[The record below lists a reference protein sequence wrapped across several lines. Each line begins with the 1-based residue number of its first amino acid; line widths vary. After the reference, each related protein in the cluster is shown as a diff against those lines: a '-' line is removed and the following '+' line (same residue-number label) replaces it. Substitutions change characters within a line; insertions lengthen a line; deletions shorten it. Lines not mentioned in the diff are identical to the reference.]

1 MFLVYIALCTLGR
14 LFVDRSD
21 EAPIKLDSCR
31 PGKCSL
37 AEIVATH
44 TDRTAD
50 DHTDND
56 LVKTNKSTNYATL
69 DTVAKVMYLIV
80 TPTPIPCLY
89 LDVE

>member
-1 MFLVYIALCTLGR
+1 MYFKSSYALCYIALVINIMSISMFLVYIALCTLGR
-14 LFVDRSD
+14 LFVDLSD
-21 EAPIKLDSCR
+21 EASIKLDSCR

-56 LVKTNKSTNYATL
+56 LVK
-69 DTVAKVMYLIV
+69 LINLQT
-80 TPTPIPCLY
+80 TPH
-89 LDVE
+89 